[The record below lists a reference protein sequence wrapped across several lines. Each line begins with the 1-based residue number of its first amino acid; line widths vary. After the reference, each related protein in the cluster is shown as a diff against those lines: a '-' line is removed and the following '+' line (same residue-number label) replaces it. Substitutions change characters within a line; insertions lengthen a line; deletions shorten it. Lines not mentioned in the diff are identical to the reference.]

1 MKKEFYIPFTRIQIG
16 RFLFLFISIVL
27 VFVLRPFLE
36 SLVGI
41 RLLVSIFF
49 TLILLSGVFAVH
61 QSKGP
66 FIAALIMALLAGV
79 GLWSYRLTEITAF
92 GVMSHIVS
100 MLFLGYLAAVIL
112 GHIFREK
119 EITADMI
126 MGAICVYF
134 LLGWL
139 WADIYGLLEMLKPGS
154 FRPSQG
160 SGVETWDYV
169 SGVETWDYVYFSFV
183 TLTTLGYGDVTP
195 VSSAAQSFAILE
207 AVTGQLFIAV
217 LIARLVGTHI
227 SQSRS
232 KESQ

>member
-112 GHIFREK
+112 GHIFKEK

-160 SGVETWDYV
+160 P
-169 SGVETWDYVYFSFV
+169 GVETWDYVYFSFV